1 LPTILAHP
9 FAALALSPLLRDRHG
24 VAVRRVIGLGALC
37 TVIPDLDVVGL
48 WIGVPYGALFGHR
61 GFTHSL
67 FFAVL
72 LGLLLSRLP
81 FLASDGR
88 GRAMVALFLA
98 ACTASHG
105 LLDALTDGGLGIAFL
120 SPFSNA
126 RYFLPWQ
133 PIAVSP
139 LDLAA
144 FTGGR
149 GWRVL
154 GSEAVVVVLP
164 ALALA
169 AFGWRRRRRDHANA
183 TRD

>member
-1 LPTILAHP
+1 MPTILAHP
-9 FAALALSPLLRDRHG
+9 FAALALSPLLRDRRG
-24 VAVRRVIGLGALC
+24 VALRRVTGLGALC
-37 TVIPDLDVVGL
+37 SILPDIDVVGL
-48 WIGVPYGALFGHR
+48 WLGVPYGALFGHR

-72 LGLLLSRLP
+72 VGLALSRVP
-81 FLASDGR
+81 FLASDAR
-88 GRAMVALFLA
+88 GRAAVALFLA

-105 LLDALTDGGLGIAFL
+105 LLDALTDGGLGIAFF

-126 RYFLPWQ
+126 RLFLPWQ

-144 FTGGR
+144 FAGGR

-154 GSEAVVVVLP
+154 GSELVFVVLP

-169 AFGWRRRRRDHANA
+169 AFGWRRRRATAATPRD
-183 TRD
+183 

>member
-1 LPTILAHP
+1 MPTILAHP
-9 FAALALSPLLRDRHG
+9 FAALALSPLLRDRQG
-24 VAVRRVIGLGALC
+24 VALRRVLGLGALC
-37 TVIPDLDVVGL
+37 TVLPDLDVVGL
-48 WIGVPYGALFGHR
+48 WFGVPYGSLFGHR
-61 GFTHSL
+61 GFTHSIA
-67 FFAVL
+67 FAVV
-72 LGLLLSRLP
+72 LGLLLSRVR
-81 FLASDGR
+81 FLASDAR
-88 GRAMVALFLA
+88 GRAFVAVFLA

-144 FTGGR
+144 FAGGR

-154 GSEAVVVVLP
+154 GSEALVVVLP
-164 ALALA
+164 ALAIA
-169 AFGWRRRRRDHANA
+169 AFGWRRRRAAAHA
-183 TRD
+183 RRG

>member
-1 LPTILAHP
+1 MPTILAHP
-9 FAALALSPLLRDRHG
+9 FAALALSPLLRDRRG
-24 VAVRRVIGLGALC
+24 LALRRVLGLGALC
-37 TVIPDLDVVGL
+37 TVLPDLDVVGL
-48 WIGVPYGALFGHR
+48 WFGVPYGSLFGHR
-61 GFTHSL
+61 GFSHSIV
-67 FFAVL
+67 FAVL
-72 LGLLLSRLP
+72 LGLALSRLP
-81 FLASDGR
+81 FLAPDGR
-88 GRAMVALFLA
+88 GRAAVALFLA

-144 FTGGR
+144 FAGGR

-154 GSEAVVVVLP
+154 GSELLFVVLP
-164 ALALA
+164 ALAVA
-169 AFGWRRRRRDHANA
+169 AFGWRRRRASAVTPRD
-183 TRD
+183 